1 MRTDHSGCEEEVSG
15 MGEDQRGVLKGLTDP
30 GRDRL
35 MHTNKPSLISPAA
48 VSGSRLIKRAG

>member
-1 MRTDHSGCEEEVSG
+1 

-30 GRDRL
+30 GHDRL